1 MPNSLNYANRV
12 QSEQQGVDTYST
24 IKHSFCSTTLL
35 NMFFLLLVI
44 RTSSFFL
51 SFSFFF
57 NNQERE
63 LERRTFSSRVREI
76 SEERGGGGFF
86 LVLVPA
92 QDENALCA
100 RRGAGTDMGHET
112 LKRITLN

>member
-35 NMFFLLLVI
+35 NMFFFWLLELPL
-44 RTSSFFL
+44 SFFPSL
-51 SFSFFF
+51 SFSTTRRESWRE
-57 NNQERE
+57 ERSLAE
-63 LERRTFSSRVREI
+63 LERLVRR
-76 SEERGGGGFF
+76 ERGGGFF

>member
-1 MPNSLNYANRV
+1 M
-12 QSEQQGVDTYST
+12 
-24 IKHSFCSTTLL
+24 
-35 NMFFLLLVI
+35 
-44 RTSSFFL
+44 
-51 SFSFFF
+51 
-57 NNQERE
+57 
-63 LERRTFSSRVREI
+63 ERRTFSSRVREI